1 MQALRTRRSTLAKK
15 DKKMTRHFAE
25 DSDKVIQNY
34 EFLSFY
40 PEFIDPVCLFGSL
53 AAGIWARE
61 NRFLFCL
68 DLAA

>member
-1 MQALRTRRSTLAKK
+1 MQALRTRRSTFSKK
-15 DKKMTRHFAE
+15 DKMHFAE

-61 NRFLFCL
+61 NRFLFSVSRIL
-68 DLAA
+68 S